1 MPADTLAIDVG
12 ATRTRIALVDGG
24 LIGRRWE
31 GPTAEL
37 TEPDRGVGDGLV
49 HAARSLAQQGGDTPV
64 ARVGVGLAAAVD
76 ASGSVLQPRDFGIP
90 AGPLLRE
97 VIGEA
102 FGVPVAVDNDANLA
116 AIAEH
121 QLGAAREYSNVAVMT
136 LGTNIGVGLILEGRL
151 HRGAHGAAG
160 EAGLLLVPAVATGER
175 SGALTV
181 VDAGPLGRAASG
193 APAGYAWI
201 EELVGGGALAAAAGG
216 GAAQGRAPDR
226 RVFAVHA
233 GADPAIRQLVG
244 RALEGWAL
252 IVADLSVVLD
262 LEAVVLTGGV
272 AEDAAHLLDPLQRR
286 VAELVAIAPEIR
298 LGSLGPDAELLGADL
313 LARAAIDQSAAQDA
327 RAGLSAHSAGG
338 PSG

>member
-1 MPADTLAIDVG
+1 MPGDTLAIDVG
-12 ATRTRIALVDGG
+12 GTRTRIALVGGG

-37 TEPDRGVGDGLV
+37 AAPERGVSDGLV
-49 HAARSLAQQGGDTPV
+49 RAARSLVQEGVGTPV
-64 ARVGVGLAAAVD
+64 AAVGVGLAAAVD
-76 ASGSVLQPRDFGIP
+76 AGGSVLQPRDFGIP
-90 AGPLLRE
+90 AGPLLRD

-121 QLGAAREYSNVAVMT
+121 RLGAARGCTNVAVMT

-160 EAGLLLVPAVATGER
+160 EVGLLLVPVVATGER
-175 SGALTV
+175 SGEQPI
-181 VDAGPLGRAASG
+181 VDAGPLGRAASA

-201 EELVGGGALAAAAGG
+201 EELVGGGALASAAGAG
-216 GAAQGRAPDR
+216 GSEGRASDR
-226 RVFAVHA
+226 RVFATA
-233 GADPAIRQLVG
+233 ARADPAIQRLVD

-262 LEAVVLTGGV
+262 LEAVVLTGRV
-272 AEDAAHLLDPLQRR
+272 AEDAAHLFDPLQRR

-313 LARAAIDQSAAQDA
+313 LARAAIDPSAAQDA

-338 PSG
+338 S